1 MHSNRRRERPSRTRL
16 AHAIA
21 AVAAGLLACACSKD
35 DAAGTPAAP
44 APAGGG
50 SRSKYIQGL
59 PLHIDGDKLS
69 IGDVPPCTR
78 ELVRTVPVRNTSKNP
93 VEVLGYAPNCGCI
106 NATLKGPKTIGPGES
121 RDLELVIH
129 PSGYGER
136 SYRVEFASSGGLVGM
151 ARIDFR
157 IWGGVHA
164 VPPAAEHHASAKPE
178 AFDFEIR
185 SEDGKA
191 FRVLSLDPPVGEIVQ
206 AAGPVAKVR
215 LSTFE
220 IDQWAA
226 SMAGGKSPA
235 VERGPDG
242 AVQQLVVKVVTDDP
256 ACPETQLT
264 VSYLP

>member
-1 MHSNRRRERPSRTRL
+1 MPAPIRREGPARSRTARACL
-16 AHAIA
+16 AI
-21 AVAAGLLACACSKD
+21 AAGLLACACSKD
-35 DAAGTPAAP
+35 DAPNTQAAP

-69 IGDVPPCTR
+69 IGDVPPCTT
-78 ELVRTVPVRNTSKNP
+78 ELSRTVAVRNTSKNP
-93 VEVLGYAPNCGCI
+93 VEILGYAPNCGCI
-106 NATLKGPKTIGPGES
+106 NAKLKGSKTIGPGES

-157 IWGGVHA
+157 IWGGVHP
-164 VPPAAEHHASAKPE
+164 VPPTAEHHAAAKAE
-178 AFDFEIR
+178 AFDFDIR

-191 FRVLSLDPPVGEIVQ
+191 FKVLSINPPVGEVVQ
-206 AAGPVAKVR
+206 ATGPVAKVR

-242 AVQQLVVKVVTDDP
+242 SVQQITVKVVTDDP

-264 VSYLP
+264 VTYQP